1 VSAPAPVASSGR
13 LQGAESRG
21 SGSVVRAEIR
31 RFRSRRF
38 IQLLLALALLGW
50 LVAVA
55 IGLSHFAR
63 PSAAELAT
71 ARQQVERTIADWQAG
86 REQCLRDPSSK
97 GAPAGVPAEEVCG
110 SPVRA
115 SDVRIDQFLPHPPFS
130 FAQQATPGAL
140 GFGAVAAVLGFL
152 IGATWIGAE
161 WSSRSIVALLFWEP
175 RRLRVIG
182 AKIGVLVGATAVLG
196 VLAQAAWLAMAGIVY
211 AVGGDGAGVP
221 DGLWSR
227 LLALDG
233 RSVLLTVLAAL
244 VGFGLA
250 NLTRNTGAA
259 LGAGFVYFAVVET
272 AVRVLR
278 PTWQPWLMSNDA
290 VALMYPG
297 GLRIYINDGAQGHE
311 YLIHNLAAG
320 ITLACV
326 TAVVVGAGA
335 VLFARRDLH

>member
-1 VSAPAPVASSGR
+1 VSAVLPSVTAEAPQAPVR
-13 LQGAESRG
+13 VG
-21 SGSVVRAEIR
+21 SGSLVRAEIR

-55 IGLSHFAR
+55 IALTHYGR
-63 PSAAELAT
+63 PSEADLAA
-71 ARQQVERTIADWQAG
+71 ARAQVQQVVKESQAG
-86 REQCLRDPSSK
+86 REQCLRDPNR
-97 GAPAGVPAEEVCG
+97 PTNVPVEQVCG
-110 SPVRA
+110 PPA
-115 SDVRIDQFLPHPPFS
+115 TADQFTLDQFLPRPPFS
-130 FAQQATPGAL
+130 LATQATSGAL

-175 RRLRVIG
+175 RRWRVVTAKVAVLAG
-182 AKIGVLVGATAVLG
+182 AAALLG
-196 VLAQAAWLAMAGIVY
+196 VLAQGLWLAMAGIVY
-211 AVGGDGAGVP
+211 AVDGDRAGMP
-221 DGLWSR
+221 AGLWGR

-233 RSVLLTVLAAL
+233 RAALLTVLAAL
-244 VGFGLA
+244 AGFGLA

-290 VALMYPG
+290 VALMFPG
-297 GLRIYINDGAQGHE
+297 GLRIFIQDGAQGHE
-311 YLIHNLAAG
+311 YLIRNLPAG

>member
-1 VSAPAPVASSGR
+1 MSATTPVVSSGR
-13 LQGAESRG
+13 LQGGVPLG

-55 IGLSHFAR
+55 VGLSHFGRADAADLAAAR
-63 PSAAELAT
+63 SQA
-71 ARQQVERTIADWQAG
+71 QQVVSQSQAG
-86 REQCLRDPSSK
+86 RQQCLQDPNRPK
-97 GAPAGVPAEEVCG
+97 DIPVEQACGDPVTADDVPL
-110 SPVRA
+110 
-115 SDVRIDQFLPHPPFS
+115 DQFLPNPPFS
-130 FAQQATPGAL
+130 FATQATSGAL
-140 GFGAVAAVLGFL
+140 GFGAIAAVLGFL

-161 WSSRSIVALLFWEP
+161 WSSRSVVALLFWEP
-175 RRLRVIG
+175 RRMRVVG
-182 AKIGVLVGATAVLG
+182 AKVGVLVGAAALLG

-211 AVGGDGAGVP
+211 AVDGDGAGMP
-221 DGLWSR
+221 AGLWSR
-227 LLALDG
+227 QLALDG

-290 VALMYPG
+290 VALMYPD
-297 GLRIYINDGAQGHE
+297 GLSIYINDGGQGHE
-311 YLIHNLAAG
+311 YLIHNLPAG

>member
-1 VSAPAPVASSGR
+1 VSAPALAVPQDPVAATAQPR
-13 LQGAESRG
+13 
-21 SGSVVRAEIR
+21 SGSLLRAEAR

-38 IQLLLALALLGW
+38 IRLLLALALLGW

-55 IGLSHFAR
+55 VGLSHFGR
-63 PSAAELAT
+63 PSPADLAA
-71 ARQQVERTIADWQAG
+71 ARQQVTQVVADSNAG
-86 REQCLRDPSSK
+86 RQQCLDDPQRPK
-97 GAPAGVPAEEVCG
+97 DVPVEQTCG
-110 SPVRA
+110 EPLTA
-115 SDVRIDQFLPHPPFS
+115 ADVPLDQFLPHPPFS
-130 FAQQATPGAL
+130 LAQQGTSGAL

-161 WSSRSIVALLFWEP
+161 WSSRSLVALLFWEP

-182 AKIGVLVGATAVLG
+182 AKAGVLVGATALLG
-196 VLAQAAWLAMAGIVY
+196 VLAQAAWLAMVGILEVT
-211 AVGGDGAGVP
+211 AGDGGRLPAGF
-221 DGLWSR
+221 WSH
-227 LLALDG
+227 LLALQG

-250 NLTRNTGAA
+250 NLVRNTGAA

-278 PTWQPWLMSNDA
+278 PTWQPWLLSNDA

-297 GLRIYINDGAQGHE
+297 GLRIWIQDGAEGRE
-311 YLIHNLAAG
+311 YLIHNLPAG
-320 ITLACV
+320 LTLGVV
-326 TAVVVGAGA
+326 TAIVVGAGA

>member
-1 VSAPAPVASSGR
+1 V
-13 LQGAESRG
+13 
-21 SGSVVRAEIR
+21 
-31 RFRSRRF
+31 
-38 IQLLLALALLGW
+38 
-50 LVAVA
+50 
-55 IGLSHFAR
+55 
-63 PSAAELAT
+63 
-71 ARQQVERTIADWQAG
+71 QQVVSESQAG
-86 REQCLRDPSSK
+86 RAQCLQDPNRPK
-97 GAPAGVPAEEVCG
+97 DVPAEQVCG
-110 SPVRA
+110 DPVTA
-115 SDVRIDQFLPHPPFS
+115 DQVPIDQFLPHPPFS
-130 FAQQATPGAL
+130 WAAQATSGAL

-175 RRLRVIG
+175 RRLRVVG
-182 AKIGVLVGATAVLG
+182 AKLGVLAGAAALLG

-211 AVGGDGAGVP
+211 AVAGDGAGVP
-221 DGLWSR
+221 PGVWGH

-272 AVRVLR
+272 AVRALR

-297 GLRIYINDGAQGHE
+297 GLRIWIQDGAQGHE
-311 YLIHNLAAG
+311 YLIHNLPAG

-335 VLFARRDLH
+335 VLFARRDLQ